1 LPRLPFI
8 EKFDGCRKKFGFR
21 IFFSFIGVILSVLTV
36 FSLLHAYQESRAV
49 KERLVKKAEMML
61 HFLVNSC
68 ETALFAEDKE
78 ALKNIVE
85 GVINQEEVLEVS
97 IYSRDWEVIYR
108 AEKNASETGM
118 PDYKGLTAELS
129 DSGAVK
135 VIDMPQKIDCLAPV
149 CLEVF
154 PQSAEA
160 LFFET
165 VYPKERVIGF
175 AQIAL
180 DKAGMTSEIK
190 NVFFRVLLLG
200 IVLSLSGAVIIFVAA
215 QKVSMPLIRLTEN
228 VRKLGE
234 EGSAEKIEPE
244 TCDEIGNLAAAFNKM
259 AENLRNREFEKRAL
273 ERELIHAKKM
283 EAVGTLSR
291 GIAHDF
297 NNILATIQGA
307 SFILKKRLGESSP
320 MQQYVKKI
328 HNALARA
335 ENLIQS
341 LIAFSS
347 GQFIEPVAVNINEI
361 VRILIPYC
369 EKLPGDKI
377 RSDFSVCDE
386 ELFVLCDRTRIERV
400 LLNLISNA
408 RDAMP
413 EGGVLAICTDISHIG
428 NEKIPALRPG
438 VYALIT
444 VSDTGTGISEE
455 ITERIFEPFFT
466 TKETGKGTG
475 LGLSIAYGIISQ
487 YKGFINVSSQPGEG
501 TSFHVFLP
509 LCGVE
514 KIKES
519 RQKERDCN
527 KF

>member
-1 LPRLPFI
+1 LPGTPLI
-8 EKFDGCRKKFGFR
+8 AKFGGYRKKFGFR

-36 FSLLHAYQESRAV
+36 FSLLYAYQESRAV

-68 ETALFAEDKE
+68 ETAVFAEDKE

-97 IYSRDWEVIYR
+97 IYSRDWEVLYR

-129 DSGAVK
+129 DSGAIK
-135 VIDMPQKIDCLAPV
+135 VIEMHQKIDCLAPV
-149 CLEVF
+149 CIEEF
-154 PQSAEA
+154 PQSAEV

-165 VYPKERVIGF
+165 SIYPKERVIGF

-180 DKAGMTSEIK
+180 DKAGMRSEIK

-259 AENLRNREFEKRAL
+259 AENLRTREFEKRAL

-347 GQFIEPVAVNINEI
+347 GQFIEPVAININEI
-361 VRILIPYC
+361 VKVLIPYC

-413 EGGVLAICTDISHIG
+413 EGGVLAICTDISHVG

-438 VYALIT
+438 LYARIT

-487 YKGFINVSSQPGEG
+487 YKGFIDVSSQPGEW
-501 TSFHVFLP
+501 TAFHVFLP
-509 LCGVE
+509 LCGEE
-514 KIKES
+514 KTKEKQAK
-519 RQKERDCN
+519 RT
-527 KF
+527 